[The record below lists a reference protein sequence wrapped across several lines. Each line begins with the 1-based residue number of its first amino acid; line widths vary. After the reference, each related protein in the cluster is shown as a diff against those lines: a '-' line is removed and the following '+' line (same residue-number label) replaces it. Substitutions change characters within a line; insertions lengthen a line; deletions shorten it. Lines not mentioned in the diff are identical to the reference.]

1 MKTTLKQLALMA
13 FSVFAIASHA
23 DTGIAS
29 GQPAGTYY
37 PMAQNIADS
46 CSKPN
51 NKINNVPSDGS
62 LDNIFKIYSDKNAQF
77 GIVQLDALVYQ
88 QGLDEKMMSRIVVVF
103 PFFSDEIHL
112 IVKDGSNIK
121 SLADLQGKKVVE
133 GSEGTG
139 TWVTTQVIKATTGM
153 SWTPVGTTLTQADGL
168 KAVKDGEAD
177 AVFIVAGKPMKLLKD
192 AKGVKLISTVHPK
205 LDNFKYYTRT
215 MLSTGTYSFQPT
227 SVQTYKVANVLATF
241 AYKNQFQGEISDLV
255 TCIAKNIDTFQTDP
269 KYHPKWKDVDPLDI
283 DRVGWT
289 VHPAAIVAIK
299 KNSKVQ

>member
-1 MKTTLKQLALMA
+1 MKKILSFIAAALAISA
-13 FSVFAIASHA
+13 HA

-37 PMAQNIADS
+37 PMAQNISDV

-51 NKINNVPSDGS
+51 NKINNVSSDGS
-62 LDNIFKIYSDKNAQF
+62 IDNIFKIYSDKNAQF

-88 QGLDEKMMSRIVVVF
+88 QGLDPKMMSRVVVVF

-112 IVKDGSNIK
+112 VAREGSNIK
-121 SLADLQGKKVVE
+121 TLADLQGKKVVE

-153 SWTPVGTTLTQADGL
+153 SWNTVGTSMSQADGVE
-168 KAVKDGEAD
+168 AVKNGTAD
-177 AVFIVAGKPMKLLKD
+177 AVFIVAGKPMKLLSNSS
-192 AKGVKLISTVHPK
+192 GLQMVSVVHPK

-215 MLSTGTYSFQPT
+215 MLSTGTYPFQKN
-227 SVQTYKVANVLATF
+227 SVQTYKVTNVLATF

-255 TCIAKNIDTFQTDP
+255 SCISKNIDNFQTDK
-269 KYHPKWKDVDPLDI
+269 KYHAKWKDVDPLDI
-283 DRVGWT
+283 DRVQWP
-289 VHPAAIVAIK
+289 VHPAALAAIK
-299 KNSKVQ
+299 KNSRTK